1 MSGPAPNA
9 STSAVVLRDVTEE
22 DLPVFFEDQLDSE
35 GAQMAAFVSRDRE
48 AFTAHWTRL
57 LGDET
62 VITKTIVFDGEVA
75 GNVVSFERAGRR
87 EVGYWIG
94 RRFWGR
100 GVATAALS
108 AFLAHDPTRPLY
120 AGVAKHNTAS
130 IRVLEKCGFTVADD
144 ARRDPDEHGDDVEF
158 LLLGLTTRE
167 PTT

>member
-1 MSGPAPNA
+1 MSGRAPNP
-9 STSAVVLRDVTEE
+9 STSAIVLRDVTED
-22 DLPVFFEDQLDSE
+22 DLPIFFEDQRDRE
-35 GAQMAAFVSRDRE
+35 GARMAAFTSRDRE
-48 AFTAHWTRL
+48 AFTVHWTRL

-75 GNVVSFERAGRR
+75 GNVVRFEYAGRR

-94 RRFWGR
+94 RRSWGR

-108 AFLAHDPTRPLY
+108 AFLAHDTTRPIY

-144 ARRDPDEHGDDVEF
+144 APRDPDEHGDDVEF
-158 LLLGLTTRE
+158 LLLELKA
-167 PTT
+167 